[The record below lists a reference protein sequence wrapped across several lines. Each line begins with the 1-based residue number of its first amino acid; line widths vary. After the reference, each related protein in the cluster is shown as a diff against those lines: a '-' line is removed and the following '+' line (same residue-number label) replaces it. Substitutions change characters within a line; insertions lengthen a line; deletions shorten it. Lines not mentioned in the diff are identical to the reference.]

1 MPNNK
6 CALCLFFRPPRAYEL
21 LPKFCCRVTWMTKKA
36 ILRSF
41 FLPGYCCRGRTE
53 GESGPARGLGRDSG
67 HAVGAAAQI
76 PPGAQSYFMA
86 KHVGISLFLAFPVS
100 PDRIVVMDEFR
111 WTGWPNIEHFASVC
125 FFRPDDQFP
134 IEPKSVF
141 HFSSAISL
149 YLFVRLLHFSCS
161 PVREE
166 KLPFLGRK
174 FCLHLQTLNTIS
186 AEKNSTIVFPLPID
200 ILSHLM
206 KKSKAE

>member
-1 MPNNK
+1 
-6 CALCLFFRPPRAYEL
+6 
-21 LPKFCCRVTWMTKKA
+21 MTKKA

-111 WTGWPNIEHFASVC
+111 WTGWPNKEHFASVC
-125 FFRPDDQFP
+125 FFGPMINFQSNRSPCSTFRVLFLCIYSSVCCTSHAPPSVKRSCLSSGENSASTCRP
-134 IEPKSVF
+134 
-141 HFSSAISL
+141 
-149 YLFVRLLHFSCS
+149 
-161 PVREE
+161 
-166 KLPFLGRK
+166 
-174 FCLHLQTLNTIS
+174 
-186 AEKNSTIVFPLPID
+186 
-200 ILSHLM
+200 
-206 KKSKAE
+206 